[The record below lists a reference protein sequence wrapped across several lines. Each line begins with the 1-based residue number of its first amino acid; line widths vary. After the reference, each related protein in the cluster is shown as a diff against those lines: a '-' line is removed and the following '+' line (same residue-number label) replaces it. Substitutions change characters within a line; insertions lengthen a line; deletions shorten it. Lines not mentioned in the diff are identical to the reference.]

1 MHPLKKISKYN
12 LRLKSQL
19 WITKGIQKA
28 MFIYKNSKLSKYINL
43 KDRKKKKSKK
53 TEAQESYKLY
63 RNLY

>member
-43 KDRKKKKSKK
+43 KDRKKKSKK
-53 TEAQESYKLY
+53 TEDKESYKLY
-63 RNLY
+63 INIY